1 MCLKICECFG
11 FGHGDDFGH
20 DEDFSRS
27 LRPSAVTTASYH
39 PPRPTADGHYH
50 APRANLPYLAA
61 PHETG
66 RKANNDVARKD
77 YPDETL
83 KSNAAARNNKVA
95 DDSGQRAHFHER
107 AP

>member
-20 DEDFSRS
+20 DEDFRRSSS

-39 PPRPTADGHYH
+39 PPRPRPT
-50 APRANLPYLAA
+50 YLAA
-61 PHETG
+61 ADETG
-66 RKANNDVARKD
+66 RKANNDVARRD

-83 KSNAAARNNKVA
+83 KSNASARNNKVA
-95 DDSGQRAHFHER
+95 DDSGQRAHFHEL
-107 AP
+107 ATATPS